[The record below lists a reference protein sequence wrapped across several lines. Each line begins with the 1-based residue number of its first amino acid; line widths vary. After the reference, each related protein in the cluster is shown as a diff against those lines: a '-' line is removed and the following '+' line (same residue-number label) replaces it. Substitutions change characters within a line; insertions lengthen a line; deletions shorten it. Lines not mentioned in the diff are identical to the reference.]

1 MDLFITHST
10 ALHYLRTQSEGV
22 HRRTVPFAGSESES
36 AAAADRAVGTA
47 SASHTNRADGGSR
60 TNRSLKLYDFSAVPD
75 ETPLHLSVASKPQ
88 RLRKTG
94 IKCHLLEASR
104 LPPQSFVPVS
114 PGVYSASPELC
125 FVNLAG
131 ELPFLA
137 LIELGFEL
145 CGSYS
150 VDRSTDR
157 GFSDRQPLTSAARL
171 AEYARDASGL
181 HGSATAQ
188 RAARYVIDGA
198 ASPKE
203 SQLAMLLTLP
213 TRLGGY
219 GFEKPQLNGA
229 VDVPPSLQREFKA
242 KHLYCDLYWPDHD
255 VAVEYD
261 SDQYH
266 TGPERSTHDS
276 ERQTKLKR
284 LGVEPISVTKDQL
297 YDANSFETVV
307 KLVAKYTDKRLRI
320 RSSNF
325 LQRRW
330 ELRRALFGR
339 DRVEP

>member
-22 HRRTVPFAGSESES
+22 HRRTVPFDGAEPES
-36 AAAADRAVGTA
+36 AKPATHADRASRA
-47 SASHTNRADGGSR
+47 S
-60 TNRSLKLYDFSAVPD
+60 RSLKLYDFSEVPD
-75 ETPLHLSVASKPQ
+75 ETPLHFSVAARSQ
-88 RLRKTG
+88 RLRTPG
-94 IKCHLLEASR
+94 IECHLLEASR

-114 PGVYSASPELC
+114 PGVYAASPELC
-125 FVNLAG
+125 FVNLAS

-150 VDRSTDR
+150 IDRSTDR

-171 AEYARDASGL
+171 VAYTEQIREV
-181 HGSATAQ
+181 HGSKPAR

-213 TRLGGY
+213 MSLGGY

-266 TGPERSTHDS
+266 TGPERTTHDS
-276 ERQTKLKR
+276 ERRTKLKR

-307 KLVAKYTDKRLRI
+307 KLVAQYTGRRLRI
-320 RSSNF
+320 RSSTF

>member
-22 HRRTVPFAGSESES
+22 RRRTAPFAGAEPES
-36 AAAADRAVGTA
+36 AETADRADRVSRA
-47 SASHTNRADGGSR
+47 SRAARADR
-60 TNRSLKLYDFSAVPD
+60 RLKLYDFSEVPD
-75 ETPLHLSVASKPQ
+75 ETPLHLAVASKPQ
-88 RLRKTG
+88 RLRRAG
-94 IKCHLLEASR
+94 IECHLLEANR

-125 FVNLAG
+125 FINLAG

-150 VDRSTDR
+150 IDRSTDR
-157 GFSDRQPLTSAARL
+157 GFADRQPLTSAARL

-181 HGSATAQ
+181 HGSATAR

-266 TGPERSTHDS
+266 TGPERNTHDS

-297 YDANSFETVV
+297 YDANRFETVV
-307 KLVAKYTDKRLRI
+307 KLVAQYTGRRLRI
-320 RSSNF
+320 RSSTF
-325 LQRRW
+325 PQRRW